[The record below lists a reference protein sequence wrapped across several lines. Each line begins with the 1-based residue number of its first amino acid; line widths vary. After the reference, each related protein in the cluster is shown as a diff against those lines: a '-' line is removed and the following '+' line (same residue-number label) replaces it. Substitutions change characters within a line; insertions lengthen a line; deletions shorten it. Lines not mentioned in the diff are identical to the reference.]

1 MKKTV
6 FFFCLI
12 ALVIILGSC
21 TNNANNNE
29 PRDEEH
35 EVDKAIWIND
45 TVTVAEVVE
54 WLNEDTFSVE
64 AAAEWDSANAD
75 GGYLPI
81 RCAERYLDT
90 IINHYHVVFIP
101 EP

>member
-1 MKKTV
+1 MKRTIYV
-6 FFFCLI
+6 ILAITTLLI
-12 ALVIILGSC
+12 SLGAC

-29 PRDEEH
+29 FQDKEH
-35 EVDKAIWIND
+35 EVDKAIWGKD

-64 AAAEWDSANAD
+64 AAAEWDSANGD
-75 GGYLPI
+75 YLPI

>member
-1 MKKTV
+1 MKKLVPIVALLILLTV
-6 FFFCLI
+6 GCNKSSAPQQMI
-12 ALVIILGSC
+12 
-21 TNNANNNE
+21 NE
-29 PRDEEH
+29 P
-35 EVDKAIWIND
+35 IWGND

-54 WLNEDTFSVE
+54 WLNEDTFSAE
-64 AAAEWDSANAD
+64 AAAEWDSAGAN